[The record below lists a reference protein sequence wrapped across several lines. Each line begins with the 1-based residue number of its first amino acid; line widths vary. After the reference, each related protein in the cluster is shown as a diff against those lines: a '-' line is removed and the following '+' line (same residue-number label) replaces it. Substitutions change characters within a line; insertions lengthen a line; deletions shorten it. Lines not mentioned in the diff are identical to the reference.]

1 MEKKMWSKFPNV
13 AIWVVCFAITAS
25 LFYPAFSKEN
35 IEQEHWW
42 TKKPMRLIQ
51 TNLREIDASLDVDT
65 YVNSIKTY
73 NANVVIFNVGGIVAN
88 YETELPYQYKNPN
101 MTVDFAGEI
110 IKKLNAAGIR
120 LIARFDF
127 SKLNETLAFQKPE
140 WLYKS
145 VKGDYVNYN
154 GQVHT
159 CFNGGYRQNYVFDII
174 GEVIDK
180 YPIDAI
186 FVNMHGYQDQDYSR
200 NYHGVCQSDACRK
213 RFNEWSGGLNLPTE
227 QDYND
232 STYLVYQKF
241 REYTTS
247 ELFTK
252 INTFAK
258 EKNPDIAVCT
268 YHIDGVDI
276 IRSETATAFN
286 ERIDNNFLSTS
297 NTLSNSDLI
306 GKASTNSIVHF
317 MGFRARHA
325 GVSENLS
332 KNRLLQSMLN
342 AQWLDYYV
350 IGHLDN
356 QEDRRSL
363 PLVKEIYQFHAD
375 NEELFVNVKSKAKI
389 CLIRPYHSWSEEYFG
404 MLKILAEKNYTFDIK
419 YYDHIDEYGKG
430 LNEYDVLVLPDAD
443 RLTDGMCQLF
453 DNYVKKGGKILAT
466 GNTSMADI
474 TGNLTGNIRIKA
486 LGIEKITD
494 TLTEFQGSYIS
505 VSSKDKKDFN
515 KSMWDD
521 IDIMYLHSNF
531 HICKPVK
538 GCQGY
543 LQFIHPDKVMFGP
556 PEKCYYTDK
565 SDTSALYLN
574 SYAKGKTVY
583 IPWFIGKHYYE
594 KANETQSLLVESA
607 IDGLLNFQKEVQ
619 VNNPFIQL
627 THFAAQRDDYE
638 WIGMINH
645 SGQLNNSYYTP
656 IPLVNISMSLKTIRK
671 PKSVIL
677 VNSGKSINFDY
688 QEGRIKMIIDELKD
702 FEMIK
707 IDYH

>member
-1 MEKKMWSKFPNV
+1 MEKVRNIAK
-13 AIWVVCFAITAS
+13 WVIYFALSAF
-25 LFYPAFSKEN
+25 LFCPAFSKEN
-35 IEQEHWW
+35 VEQDHWW

-65 YVNSIKTY
+65 YVTSIKAC

-101 MTVDFAGEI
+101 MMVDFAGDI
-110 IKKLNAAGIR
+110 IKKLHADGIR

-145 VKGDYVNYN
+145 VKGEYVNYN

-159 CFNGGYRQNYVFDII
+159 CFNGGYRQEYVYKII

-180 YPIDAI
+180 YPIDGI
-186 FVNMHGYQDQDYSR
+186 FVNMHGYYDYDYSR
-200 NYHGVCQSDACRK
+200 NYHGICQSDACRN
-213 RFNEWSGGLNLPTE
+213 RFREWSSGLDLPTE
-227 QDYND
+227 IDHND

-241 REYTTS
+241 REFTTS

-252 INTFAK
+252 INNFAK
-258 EKNPDIAVCT
+258 EKNPDIAICT
-268 YHIDGVDI
+268 YHVDGVDI
-276 IRSETATAFN
+276 VRSETATAFN
-286 ERIDNNFLSTS
+286 ERIDNNFSSTS
-297 NTLSNSDLI
+297 NTLSNADLI
-306 GKASTNSIVHF
+306 AKASTNSIVHF

-325 GVSENLS
+325 GAAPNLS

-375 NEELFVNVKSKAKI
+375 HEALFINVKSKAKL
-389 CLIRPYHSWSEEYFG
+389 CLIRPYHRWSDEYFG
-404 MLKILAEKNYTFDIK
+404 MLKILTEKNYTFDIK

-430 LNEYDVLVLPDAD
+430 LNEYDLLVLPDAD
-443 RLTDGMCQLF
+443 RLTDEMCQMF
-453 DNYVKKGGKILAT
+453 DDYVSQGGKILAT
-466 GNTSMADI
+466 GATSTAD
-474 TGNLTGNIRIKA
+474 LTGNTTGNVRMKA

-494 TLTEFQGSYIS
+494 TLTEYQGAYIS
-505 VSSKDKKDFN
+505 VSPEDKKQF
-515 KSMWDD
+515 SQPMWDD

-531 HICKPVK
+531 HMCKPAE

-543 LQFIHPDKVMFGP
+543 FQLIHPCDVMFGP
-556 PEKCYYTDK
+556 PEKCYYTHK
-565 SDTSALYLN
+565 SDTSALYIN
-574 SYAKGKTVY
+574 THGKGKAVF
-583 IPWFIGKHYYE
+583 IPWNIGKHYYE

-607 IDGLLNFQKEVQ
+607 IDGLLGFQKEVQ
-619 VNNPFIQL
+619 IHNPFVQL
-627 THFAAQRDDYE
+627 THFASQNDDYE

-645 SGQLNNSYYTP
+645 TGQLNNSYYAP
-656 IPLVNISMSLKTIRK
+656 VPLLNIALTIITDRK
-671 PKSVIL
+671 PRSVKL
-677 VNSGKSINFDY
+677 VTSGELIDY
-688 QEGRIKMIIDELKD
+688 DYEKDSVKIIIDELND